1 MGLKIIR
8 EVEKDTKTVVVNC
21 EQCKRLS
28 LVYHKIGLFIE
39 DVKETI
45 VCNES
50 KTFGPFFSEI
60 MRVMRKG
67 RYLILLYATHDWYK
81 SVVSW
86 GVNWEAFEDVH
97 SELQRC
103 IECLHSSVPEL
114 EKISPHFQA
123 LIYRAWTEDLKSDAK
138 LDHDH
143 ILAKLSREQIRL
155 ETTTNEKR
163 KERPQ
168 DLEHP
173 GIRRDQGLR
182 LLQVATE
189 KVKENEEQL
198 TANKGDRDE
207 KLPTYLQ
214 IHSSDIALGK
224 RIGSGTYGEVH
235 EAIWLNCKFAV
246 KRIKTDDVSTLRREV
261 GILSRLRHPHII
273 QLVGFSVSQTMS
285 MIVMEKMDGDLHH
298 LIEDCS
304 WKPPFA
310 LPKAVN
316 ILSQIAAGMAYLHD
330 QGVFHGDLKASNV
343 LVSRKGHL
351 DDIEVK
357 ISDFGVSQHVKLER
371 RLETSKN
378 LVEDFSSPGCTTSDF
393 GVSQHVKLERR
404 LETSKD
410 LVEEIS
416 SPGSTTSRE
425 HPDVYSG
432 SSFSGTV
439 GTTCWRAPE
448 VFPLRFQKT
457 NDIPLYQY
465 QKTNDFPLQLQQLN
479 DLNSVLDKINKALCD
494 SDDSDVPEHSKEL
507 FHTAISNPTFLSE
520 AHNKDAMEDPV
531 KKEPSYTAKADV
543 YSYAMTCYE
552 VLTGLSP
559 FADYVRS
566 TLYEKLI
573 AGARPELPM
582 NLPLSLSSLIKACW
596 DTDPGQRP
604 TFTTIC
610 EEPRNMQQ
618 FIRAPSA
625 LSLLHDSVKSSCTIS

>member
-1 MGLKIIR
+1 LSSGYAEHKICTSEAIEMGLKIIR
-8 EVEKDTKTVVVNC
+8 EVEEETKTVVVNC

-28 LVYHKIGLFIE
+28 LVYHKIGLFIK
-39 DVKETI
+39 DVKKTI
-45 VCNES
+45 LCSES
-50 KTFGPFFSEI
+50 KTFGSLFSEI

-67 RYLILLYATHDWYK
+67 RYLILAYATHDWYK

-97 SELQRC
+97 IELQRC
-103 IECLHSSVPEL
+103 IECFHLTVPEL

-123 LIYRAWTEDLKSDAK
+123 LVYRTWTEDLKSDAK

-155 ETTTNEKR
+155 DYSTNETR
-163 KERPQ
+163 KEQ
-168 DLEHP
+168 SYFDHLD
-173 GIRRDQGLR
+173 IWRDQRLR

-189 KVKENEEQL
+189 KVKESEEQL
-198 TANKGDRDE
+198 TANEGDEDE
-207 KLPTYLQ
+207 KLPTYLR
-214 IHSSDIALGK
+214 IHSSDITVGK
-224 RIGSGTYGEVH
+224 QIGNGGYGEVH
-235 EAIWLNCKFAV
+235 EAIWLNCMFAV
-246 KRIKTDDVSTLRREV
+246 KLIKTDDVNTLRREV

-298 LIEDCS
+298 VIEDCS
-304 WKPPFA
+304 RKPPFA
-310 LPKAVN
+310 LPKAVD

-357 ISDFGVSQHVKLER
+357 ISDFGMSQHVKL
-371 RLETSKN
+371 K
-378 LVEDFSSPGCTTSDF
+378 
-393 GVSQHVKLERR
+393 RR

-410 LVEEIS
+410 LVETIS
-416 SPGSTTSRE
+416 SLENTTSRE
-425 HPDVYSG
+425 HSDVYSG

-448 VFPLRFQKT
+448 VFPLQLQKT
-457 NDIPLYQY
+457 NDHNRQSNDIQPLF
-465 QKTNDFPLQLQQLN
+465 KFD
-479 DLNSVLDKINKALCD
+479 SV
-494 SDDSDVPEHSKEL
+494 DSDVPEDLEEL
-507 FHTAISNPTFLSE
+507 YHTAISNPTFLSE

-566 TLYEKLI
+566 ILYEKLI
-573 AGARPELPM
+573 AGTRPELPM
-582 NLPLSLSSLIKACW
+582 NLPPSLSSLIKACW
-596 DTDPGQRP
+596 DIDPGQRP

-610 EEPRNMQQ
+610 EELRNMQQ
-618 FIRAPSA
+618 FIRVPSA
-625 LSLLHDSVKSSCTIS
+625 LSLLHDSEKFMHNQLRYAGLYWTLPTPHKLLAVRMGL

>member
-8 EVEKDTKTVVVNC
+8 GVEKEAKTVAVNS

-45 VCNES
+45 LCNKS
-50 KTFGPFFSEI
+50 KTFGPLFSEI

-67 RYLILLYATHDWYK
+67 RYLILAYSKRDWYK
-81 SVVSW
+81 SVVSR

-97 SELQRC
+97 MELQRC
-103 IECLHSSVPEL
+103 IECFHSTVPEL

-123 LIYRAWTEDLKSDAK
+123 LVYRTWREDLKSDAK
-138 LDHDH
+138 LDYAH
-143 ILAKLSREQIRL
+143 ILAKLSREQILL
-155 ETTTNEKR
+155 EPTTNEKR

-168 DLEHP
+168 DSVHP
-173 GIRRDQGLR
+173 GIGRDQGLR

-189 KVKENEEQL
+189 RVIRSKEQL
-198 TANKGDRDE
+198 TANKGDGDE

-214 IHSSDIALGK
+214 IHSSDIILGEQ
-224 RIGSGTYGEVH
+224 IGSGAFGEVY

-246 KRIKTDDVSTLRREV
+246 KLLKTDDVSTLRREV

-273 QLVGFSVSQTMS
+273 QLVGFSVAEMMS
-285 MIVMEKMDGDLHH
+285 MIVMERMDGDLHH
-298 LIEDCS
+298 VIEDCS
-304 WKPPFA
+304 RKPPFS
-310 LPKAVN
+310 LPKAVD

-357 ISDFGVSQHVKLER
+357 ISDFGVSQRVKLER
-371 RLETSKN
+371 RPET
-378 LVEDFSSPGCTTSDF
+378 L
-393 GVSQHVKLERR
+393 
-404 LETSKD
+404 KD
-410 LVEEIS
+410 LVQ
-416 SPGSTTSRE
+416 SPTSLENTTSRSNSGMSTSSRE

-448 VFPLRFQKT
+448 VFPVQSQKT
-457 NDIPLYQY
+457 NDHNIQSYAMYPHYDLIHPKDLVYPEGVEEFY
-465 QKTNDFPLQLQQLN
+465 VTAMSND
-479 DLNSVLDKINKALCD
+479 I
-494 SDDSDVPEHSKEL
+494 
-507 FHTAISNPTFLSE
+507 FLSGE
-520 AHNKDAMEDPV
+520 HEKDAMEDPV
-531 KKEPSYTAKADV
+531 KTEPSYTAKADV

-552 VLTGLSP
+552 VLTGLTP
-559 FADYVRS
+559 FANYVRS

-582 NLPLSLSSLIKACW
+582 NLPPSLSSLVKACW
-596 DTDPGQRP
+596 DTDPGIRP

-610 EEPRNMQQ
+610 EELRNIQQ
-618 FIRAPSA
+618 FIRVPNA
-625 LSLLHDSVKSSCTIS
+625 LSLLHDSLRGSCTIS

>member
-1 MGLKIIR
+1 MIHIEISLKMIR
-8 EVEKDTKTVVVNC
+8 RVEREAKTVVVNC

-45 VCNES
+45 SCNES
-50 KTFGPFFSEI
+50 KAFEPLFSEI

-67 RYLILLYATHDWYK
+67 RYLILAYGKHFWYK

-97 SELQRC
+97 IELQRC
-103 IECLHSSVPEL
+103 IECFHSTVPEL

-123 LIYRAWTEDLKSDAK
+123 LVYRTWNEDLKSDAE
-138 LDHDH
+138 LDHDHTLH
-143 ILAKLSREQIRL
+143 ILAKLSMEQIRL

-163 KERPQ
+163 KESPQ

-173 GIRRDQGLR
+173 GIRRDLGLR

-189 KVKENEEQL
+189 KVKESEGQL
-198 TANKGDRDE
+198 TANKGDGDE
-207 KLPTYLQ
+207 KFPTYLQ
-214 IHSSDIALGK
+214 IHSSEIILGK
-224 RIGSGTYGEVH
+224 QIGSGAFGEVH

-246 KRIKTDDVSTLRREV
+246 KLIKTDDVSTLRREV

-298 LIEDCS
+298 VIEDCS
-304 WKPPFA
+304 RKPPFT
-310 LPKAVN
+310 LPKAVD

-343 LVSRKGHL
+343 LVSRKGRL

-357 ISDFGVSQHVKLER
+357 ISDFGVSQRVKLER
-371 RLETSKN
+371 RPET
-378 LVEDFSSPGCTTSDF
+378 V
-393 GVSQHVKLERR
+393 
-404 LETSKD
+404 KD
-410 LVEEIS
+410 LVKRS
-416 SPGSTTSRE
+416 SPLENTTSRE

-448 VFPLRFQKT
+448 VFPVQSQKT
-457 NDIPLYQY
+457 NDHNRQSYPIYHQY
-465 QKTNDFPLQLQQLN
+465 DPK
-479 DLNSVLDKINKALCD
+479 D
-494 SDDSDVPEHSKEL
+494 SEDSTEIYL
-507 FHTAISNPTFLSE
+507 TAISNPTFLSE

-552 VLTGLSP
+552 VLTGLTP

-573 AGARPELPM
+573 AGARPELPIY
-582 NLPLSLSSLIKACW
+582 LPASLSSLIKACW

-610 EEPRNMQQ
+610 EELRNIQQ
-618 FIRAPSA
+618 FIRVPSP
-625 LSLLHDSVKSSCTIS
+625 LSLLHDSVKSSCIIS

>member
-1 MGLKIIR
+1 MGLKILR
-8 EVEKDTKTVVVNC
+8 KVEKETKTVVVNR

-123 LIYRAWTEDLKSDAK
+123 LVYRTWTEDLKSDAK
-138 LDHDH
+138 LDYDH

-214 IHSSDIALGK
+214 IHSSDITLRK
-224 RIGSGTYGEVH
+224 RIGSGAFGEVH

-246 KRIKTDDVSTLRREV
+246 KLIKTDDVSTLRREV

-304 WKPPFA
+304 RKPPFA

-343 LVSRKGHL
+343 LVSRKGYL

-371 RLETSKN
+371 RLETSK
-378 LVEDFSSPGCTTSDF
+378 
-393 GVSQHVKLERR
+393 
-404 LETSKD
+404 D
-410 LVEEIS
+410 LVEES
-416 SPGSTTSRE
+416 SSSGSTTSSE
-425 HPDVYSG
+425 QPDVYSG

-448 VFPLRFQKT
+448 VFPLQFQKT
-457 NDIPLYQY
+457 ND
-465 QKTNDFPLQLQQLN
+465 
-479 DLNSVLDKINKALCD
+479 LNSGVDDIFEAMCD
-494 SDDSDVPEHSKEL
+494 PDDSDVPEDLEEL

-610 EEPRNMQQ
+610 EELRNMQQ